1 MARFT
6 GPKTKI
12 SRRYGVPIFGPSKAL
27 ERKNYPP
34 GIHGPKGSRRKQSE
48 YAIALGEK
56 QKLRLMYG
64 LMERQF
70 RRYYEIAL
78 SRRGV
83 TGETL
88 LQLLETRLDNV
99 VYRLGF
105 ANTRRGARQLVGH
118 GHVQVNGRK
127 VDISSF
133 TVKIG
138 DKVTVSE
145 RPKSRQLATRNSGFD
160 PDRAGPRLADGQPR
174 IVERPGGAHP
184 VAGGDCADRQR
195 AVDRRIVLALT
206 TIDLP
211 TNLRK
216 GMGESSSLFC
226 CVSPSYCVSRMVRPR

>member
-99 VYRLGF
+99 VFRLGF

-118 GHVQVNGRK
+118 GHVKVNGRK

-133 TVKIG
+133 NVKPGDAITVR
-138 DKVTVSE
+138 DN
-145 RPKSRQLATRNSGFD
+145 PKSRQVATRNLDLTQISPVPDWLTVNREALSGAVARV
-160 PDRAGPRLADGQPR
+160 PSREEIAPIVNEQL
-174 IVERPGGAHP
+174 IVE
-184 VAGGDCADRQR
+184 
-195 AVDRRIVLALT
+195 L
-206 TIDLP
+206 
-211 TNLRK
+211 
-216 GMGESSSLFC
+216 
-226 CVSPSYCVSRMVRPR
+226 YSR

>member
-12 SRRYGVPIFGPSKAL
+12 SRRYGVPIFGPAKAL

-127 VDISSF
+127 VDVSSF
-133 TVKIG
+133 TVKVG

-145 RPKSRQLATRNSGFD
+145 KPKSRQLATRNLDLTQITPVPDWLTVNRESLSGQVARI
-160 PDRAGPRLADGQPR
+160 PSREEIAPIVNEQL
-174 IVERPGGAHP
+174 IVE
-184 VAGGDCADRQR
+184 
-195 AVDRRIVLALT
+195 L
-206 TIDLP
+206 
-211 TNLRK
+211 
-216 GMGESSSLFC
+216 
-226 CVSPSYCVSRMVRPR
+226 YSR

>member
-145 RPKSRQLATRNSGFD
+145 RPKSRQLATRNLDLTQIVPVPDWLTVNRESLSGQVARI
-160 PDRAGPRLADGQPR
+160 PSREEIAPIVNEQL
-174 IVERPGGAHP
+174 IVE
-184 VAGGDCADRQR
+184 
-195 AVDRRIVLALT
+195 L
-206 TIDLP
+206 
-211 TNLRK
+211 
-216 GMGESSSLFC
+216 
-226 CVSPSYCVSRMVRPR
+226 YSR

>member
-99 VYRLGF
+99 VFRLGF

-118 GHVQVNGRK
+118 GHVKVNGRK

-133 TVKIG
+133 NVKPGDAITVR
-138 DKVTVSE
+138 DN
-145 RPKSRQLATRNSGFD
+145 PKSRQLAIRNLDLTQISPVPDWLTVNREALSGAVARV
-160 PDRAGPRLADGQPR
+160 PSREEIAPIVNEQL
-174 IVERPGGAHP
+174 IVE
-184 VAGGDCADRQR
+184 
-195 AVDRRIVLALT
+195 L
-206 TIDLP
+206 
-211 TNLRK
+211 
-216 GMGESSSLFC
+216 
-226 CVSPSYCVSRMVRPR
+226 YSR

>member
-6 GPKTKI
+6 GPKTKVA
-12 SRRYGVPIFGPSKAL
+12 RRYGVPLFGPSKAL

-56 QKLRLMYG
+56 QKLRYQYG

-70 RRYYEIAL
+70 RRYFEVAL
-78 SRRGV
+78 RRRGV

-118 GHVQVNGRK
+118 GHVAVNGTK

-133 TVKIG
+133 NVKSG
-138 DKVTVSE
+138 DVVTV
-145 RPKSRQLATRNSGFD
+145 RDKPKSKQLATRNLELTQIVPVPDWLTVNRDAMSGTVARI
-160 PDRAGPRLADGQPR
+160 PSREEIAPIVNEQL
-174 IVERPGGAHP
+174 IVE
-184 VAGGDCADRQR
+184 
-195 AVDRRIVLALT
+195 L
-206 TIDLP
+206 
-211 TNLRK
+211 
-216 GMGESSSLFC
+216 
-226 CVSPSYCVSRMVRPR
+226 YSR

>member
-6 GPKTKI
+6 GPKTKV

-48 YAIALGEK
+48 FAIALGEK
-56 QKLRLMYG
+56 QKLRYMYG

-70 RRYYEIAL
+70 RRYFEVAL
-78 SRRGV
+78 RRRGI

-105 ANTRRGARQLVGH
+105 ANNRRWARQLVGH
-118 GHVQVNGRK
+118 GHVAVNGTK

-133 TVKIG
+133 NVKAG
-138 DKVTVSE
+138 DTVTVRE
-145 RPKSRQLATRNSGFD
+145 KPKSKQLATRNLELTQIVPVPDWLTVNREAMSGTVARI
-160 PDRAGPRLADGQPR
+160 PSREEIAPIVNEQL
-174 IVERPGGAHP
+174 IVE
-184 VAGGDCADRQR
+184 
-195 AVDRRIVLALT
+195 L
-206 TIDLP
+206 
-211 TNLRK
+211 
-216 GMGESSSLFC
+216 
-226 CVSPSYCVSRMVRPR
+226 YSR